1 MRPPPPFSRS
11 ILVSCLAAVLSTPL
25 ALAAEKTPG
34 DELPNIIVIGV
45 RESSLGED
53 VLNLDRENGAPAA
66 DGAELLRS
74 VNGLSLGRFGGRGLE
89 PTLRGQS
96 QGRINVLLDGA
107 YLHGGCPNRMD
118 PPTSFASV
126 NTFERITVLKG
137 VQTLRYGGGGS
148 GGTLLFERE
157 NEPDR
162 DGFSGGLRA
171 GTTSNGLERD
181 IAAEL
186 AWAGKPGYLRLN
198 IEDRS
203 ADNYRDGGGDAV
215 RSAYAEDSVYLAGG
229 LRLRDRDRLEL
240 AVERTETTDALFPG
254 AGMDAPEDTSDQ
266 YRLRYRGYNLAG
278 LDELSV
284 ELYRTEVGHLMD
296 NYSNRPL
303 TAPMALRVPSR
314 SDTTGAR
321 IIGEF
326 TTGEAFAWTLGLD
339 YQRNE
344 RSATRYLGPTTD
356 NVQMIQSFLWPDASL
371 EQAGAFA
378 ELRWSVAADRSLKAG
393 LRYDRVSAEADA
405 TGAKPASPMLPGPD
419 ALYEQ
424 YYGVTHADQIN
435 EDNWGGL
442 LRYEQQLGNRW
453 TAFAGISRTV
463 RTADASERF
472 LAAANTAPMMR
483 WIGNPGLNP
492 ETHRQADAGLVLLA
506 GKHRI
511 DGVAFYDSVSDYI
524 LRDRAHGQG
533 DVLPDDNAT
542 VYRNVD
548 ARLHGVEG
556 SWTWRVGGGWEASAS
571 LAWVRAEN
579 TSENRDIAQTP
590 PLNGSLNL
598 DYDTSRW
605 RAGASLRW
613 AAEQDRV
620 EANPMVNSGLD
631 AGETPD
637 WAVLDLYASM
647 SLGSFGD
654 LRAGVDNLFD
664 RRYAEHLNRSNLD
677 PFNPVAIRVNEPGRV
692 LWARYEYRF

>member
-1 MRPPPPFSRS
+1 MQPNPPSSRTLIAS
-11 ILVSCLAAVLSTPL
+11 SLAAMLS
-25 ALAAEKTPG
+25 ASAAFGADRTPG
-34 DELPNIIVIGV
+34 EDLPNIIVIGV
-45 RESSLGED
+45 REAPLGQD
-53 VLNLDRENGAPAA
+53 VLDLDQENGAPAA

-96 QGRINVLLDGA
+96 QSRINVLLDGA

-126 NTFERITVLKG
+126 NTFERIVVLKG

-157 NEPDR
+157 NEPGK
-162 DGFSGGLRA
+162 DGLSGGLRA

-186 AWAGKPGYLRLN
+186 AWSGEPGYLRLN

-203 ADNYRDGGGDAV
+203 ADNYEDGGGDEV

-229 LRLRDRDRLEL
+229 LRFRDRDRLEL
-240 AVERTETTDALFPG
+240 ALERTETTDALFPG
-254 AGMDAPEDTSDQ
+254 AGMDAPEDESDQ
-266 YRLRYRGYNLAG
+266 VRLRYRGYDLAG
-278 LDELSV
+278 LDALSV
-284 ELYRTEVGHLMD
+284 ELYRTHVEHLMD

-303 TAPMALRVPSR
+303 TMPMALRVPSR

-321 IIGEF
+321 IVGEF
-326 TTGEAFAWTLGLD
+326 TTGGDLEWTVGVD

-344 RSATRYLGPTTD
+344 RSATRFMGLTMD
-356 NVQMIQSFLWPDASL
+356 NVEMVQSYLWPDASL

-378 ELRWSVAADRSLKAG
+378 EVRWALSAGRSLKAG
-393 LRYDRVSAEADA
+393 LRYDRVSADADA
-405 TGAKPASPMLPGPD
+405 ADADPPSPMLPAPNG
-419 ALYEQ
+419 LYQQ
-424 YYGVTHADQIN
+424 YYGVTHDGEIS

-442 LRYEQQLGNRW
+442 LRFEQRFSERW
-453 TAFAGISRTV
+453 TGFAGLSQTV

-472 LAAANTAPMMR
+472 LAAANPVPMMR
-483 WIGNPGLNP
+483 WIGNPGLDP
-492 ETHRQADAGLVLLA
+492 ETHRQADAGLVFQA
-506 GKHRI
+506 GDHRL
-511 DGVAFYDSVSDYI
+511 DGVVYYDDVSDYI

-533 DVLPDDNAT
+533 DVLRDDNAT

-548 ARLHGVEG
+548 ATLYGVEG

-579 TSENRDIAQTP
+579 TSEDRNIAQTP
-590 PLNGSLNL
+590 PLNGSVNL
-598 DYDTSRW
+598 DYDASRW

-620 EANPMVNSGLD
+620 EANPMVDSGLD
-631 AGETPD
+631 AGETPN
-637 WAVLDLYASM
+637 WAVLDLYASL
-647 SLGSFGD
+647 SLGSLGD

-677 PFNPVAIRVNEPGRV
+677 PFNPEAIRVNEPGRV